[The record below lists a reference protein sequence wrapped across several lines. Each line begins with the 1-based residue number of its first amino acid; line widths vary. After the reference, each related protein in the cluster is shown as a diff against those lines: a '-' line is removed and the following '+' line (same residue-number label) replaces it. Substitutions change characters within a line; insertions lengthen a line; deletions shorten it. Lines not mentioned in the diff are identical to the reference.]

1 MHSFISNFKI
11 SSKKDWILAWCGTI
25 FLTFVILWMVEIFWR
40 SAGHVPKVID
50 DKSLWALERSK
61 INFNNPKTVLLL
73 GKSHIQVGFA
83 LDTFNFMCPDYQI
96 LQLAIAAG
104 GSPVAVLNDLAVN
117 TDFNGIIICEMST
130 EDFFKKNWGTQQEYV
145 EYFHNNYNLNA
156 KINRQISTFFQK
168 RLVIMNPNL
177 NLYNISENLI
187 INHTLP
193 TPQHVMMDARRNR
206 YADFTKYAEN
216 RKNLRLFIL
225 NLLESRNRPQIE
237 TKDNF
242 SISTYKEPWVVFLDT
257 KEQWLFEARAV
268 VSLAEIINNRGGKV
282 VFVHFPV
289 STQMLAKYPKNLFWD
304 RLKNNSFVEMIHFT
318 DVKSLNR
325 YQCPD
330 GAHLDFRD
338 APDFTKSLI
347 HELIGLDCIKE
358 KESD

>member
-11 SSKKDWILAWCGTI
+11 RSKKNWILAWCGTI
-25 FLTFVILWMVEIFWR
+25 FLTLIIIVLAEFFWR
-40 SAGHVPKVID
+40 KAGNTAIVTD
-50 DKSLWALERSK
+50 DKALWALERSK
-61 INFNNPKTVLLL
+61 INFNNPKTVLLI
-73 GKSHIQVGFA
+73 GSSHIQVDFSI
-83 LDTFNFMCPDYQI
+83 DIFNSMCPDYQI
-96 LQLAIAAG
+96 FQLAIAAG

-117 TDFNGIIICEMST
+117 TDYKGIIICEMLT
-130 EDFFKKNWGTQQEYV
+130 EYFFKKNWGSQQEYV
-145 EYFHNNYNLNA
+145 EYFYKNYNLNA
-156 KINRQISTFFQK
+156 QINRQISTFFQEK
-168 RLVIMNPNL
+168 LVIMNPNL
-177 NLYNISENLI
+177 NLYNIFENLI

-193 TPQHVMMDARRNR
+193 TPQHYTMDSRRN
-206 YADFTKYAEN
+206 YYNDFTKYNQN
-216 RKNLRLFIL
+216 RKNFRLFLSNFI
-225 NLLESRNRPQIE
+225 ESRNRMQLE
-237 TKDNF
+237 VENNF

-257 KEQWLFEARAV
+257 KDQWLYEARAV
-268 VSLAEIINNRGGKV
+268 ASLAEKINNRGGKV

-289 STQMLAKYPKNLFWD
+289 SKQMFAKYPKNLFWD
-304 RLKNNSFVEMIHFT
+304 RLKNNSSVEMIHFT